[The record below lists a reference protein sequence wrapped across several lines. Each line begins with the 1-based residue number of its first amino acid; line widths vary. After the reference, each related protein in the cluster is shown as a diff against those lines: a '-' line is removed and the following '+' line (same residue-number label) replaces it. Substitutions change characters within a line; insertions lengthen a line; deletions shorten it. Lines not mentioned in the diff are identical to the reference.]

1 MSRSPSPTP
10 AAPEVPSQALGQ
22 GLVKALLEHSFEAVS
37 LLDADSVIKFTSEAA
52 IRVLGYKADE
62 VVGRRALDL
71 VEADDRSRAEETLAR
86 VLRQPGVPIAVRLR
100 GRHKDGSTVLL
111 DVIAVSRLHEPTIGG
126 VVVNFRPVPD
136 HEAMGGGDRS
146 RHADSL
152 LQSTL
157 DSTADGVLVVDRG
170 GKIVF
175 NNRRFADMWRIPP
188 DILEAGDDARA
199 VAHVLDQLVDPDQFI
214 SKVQELYANPEA
226 GSFDILEFKDG
237 RIFERY
243 SIPQRLDGTPVG
255 RVWSFRDVSDRV
267 HTEQALRESE
277 ERYRAFLE
285 HSSEGV
291 FRIEHEPPVPI
302 ESPEDEQ
309 IQAMYASG
317 VIAECNQAMARMFGY
332 ERTDDLVGLRFA
344 DLYDRTNSTN
354 RESLRQFVR
363 RGYRLEESETQEQD
377 RDGRTRVYLTT
388 SVGFVEGGRLVRVW
402 STRREITERRLAERV
417 QSATLQIAQ
426 AANTAQNLMGLLR
439 AVHQVVS
446 ELMPA
451 KNFYFCLYDEKADL
465 VSFPYFVDEK
475 DPPPATRKP
484 GRGLTEVVLRSGKP
498 LLAKPEVYPEL
509 ERRGEV
515 RGVSGTPSVDWLGVP
530 LRIGDKTIGVIVAQ
544 TYTEGVRYTERES
557 VILQFVSTQVAATIE
572 RMRTQEALRES
583 EERYRAFI
591 EHSSEGVSRIEHDP
605 PVSVGLPEDEQIEE
619 LYRTGVIAECNVA
632 MARMYG
638 YERAEELVGT
648 RLSALHDRGDA
659 TNTAFLQQFIRQGY
673 RHDDAE
679 SHELDRHGRLRVIL
693 NNSVGFVENGKL
705 VRVWGT
711 QRDITERKRAEQIQA
726 ATYRISEA
734 ANTAQTLPE
743 LFRAVHEIVGQLMSA
758 RNFYIALYDEDTNM
772 LSFPYFADEF
782 DSAIKPRPPLRGMT
796 EYVLRTGQPV
806 LATPEVYNELVTRGE
821 VDLIGTPSLDW
832 VGVPLK
838 SGDRTFGVITAQ
850 TYSPG
855 VRYGEEERRILQF
868 VSTQIAMA
876 VVRRRAE
883 ELLQESEAKYRMLF
897 ESNAETMYVYDI
909 ETYQILAVNQA
920 AVNQYG
926 YSRQEWLSMTVFD
939 FRPATESPRLRDYLR
954 KNPIESETTTGW
966 IHRKKDGTLIEAEV
980 VCHTIE
986 FGGRPAN
993 LVLARD
999 VTERR
1004 RLEEQLRQAQKMEAV
1019 GRLAGGIAHD
1029 FNNLLTAILGT
1040 AQLMKREL
1048 GPGHSLAPDVEEI
1061 RKAGLRAADLTRQ
1074 LLAYSRRQV
1083 VAQKVL
1089 DVNEVVHGMDSMLR
1103 RLIPENI
1110 ELRAMLSDPQSTVRA
1125 DRGQIEQVLLNLA
1138 LNARDAMPN
1147 GGEIRIQTDIV
1158 QPDPRIPG
1166 GAPPEPGNY
1175 VLLSVTDTGTGLTDE
1190 ARAHLF
1196 EPFFTTKEQGK
1207 GTGLGLPTVYGIVK
1221 QSNGHIFV
1229 DSERGQ
1235 GTSVRIYL
1243 PLAAEGGGG
1252 AALTKAGTEAMPSRG
1267 ATAQRRAGHETVLL
1281 VEDEMAVRGFAK
1293 RALETTGYQVI
1304 VASSGDEALHLVEH
1318 HTGVIDAMV
1327 TDVVMPGMSGPEL
1340 ARQLAPKRP
1349 GLKVL
1354 FTSGYTEDATLIQG
1368 VKDAG
1373 TAFLQ
1378 KPFSPDELTDKV
1390 RQLLDN

>member
-1 MSRSPSPTP
+1 MKSPPP
-10 AAPEVPSQALGQ
+10 PVKPSSDALSAD
-22 GLVKALLEHSFEAVS
+22 LVRALLEHAFEAVA
-37 LLDADSVIKFTSEAA
+37 LVDAASVIRFASEAA
-52 IRVLGYKADE
+52 SRLIGYDPAE
-62 VVGRRALDL
+62 LTGRAALDY
-71 VEADDRSRAEETLAR
+71 VVPEDRKRAEEALAR
-86 VLRQPGVPIAVRLR
+86 MVGQPGVPNALRLR
-100 GRHKDGSTVLL
+100 ARHKEGRTVLVDL
-111 DVIAVSRLHEPTIGG
+111 VGVSRLHEPAVSG
-126 VVVNFRPVPD
+126 VVVNLRSVPA
-136 HEAMGGGDRS
+136 HEDGGDRS

-157 DSTADGVLVVDRG
+157 DSTADGILVVDRA

-175 NNRRFADMWRIPP
+175 HNRRFAQMWRIPAEVL
-188 DILEAGDDARA
+188 DSGDDHRA
-199 VAHVLDQLVDPDQFI
+199 VAHVLDQLLDPDQFVA
-214 SKVQELYANPEA
+214 KVEELYANPEA

-243 SIPQRLDGTPVG
+243 SIPQRLDATPIG

-291 FRIEHEPPVPI
+291 FRIEHEPPVPVDAL
-302 ESPEDEQ
+302 EDEQ
-309 IQAMYASG
+309 IQAMYATG

-332 ERTDDLVGLRFA
+332 ERPDDLVGLRLA
-344 DLYDRTNSTN
+344 ELHDRANATN
-354 RESLRQFVR
+354 RESLRQFIR
-363 RGYRLEESETQEQD
+363 NGYRLEEAETQEQD
-377 RDGRTRVYLTT
+377 REGRARVFLNT

-426 AANTAQNLMGLLR
+426 AANTAQNLVGLLR
-439 AVHQVVS
+439 AIHGVVS

-451 KNFYFCLYDEKADL
+451 KNFYIALYDDRTDM

-475 DPPPATRKP
+475 DPPQPPRKA
-484 GRGLTEVVLRSGKP
+484 RHGLTEFVLRSGKP
-498 LLAKPEVYPEL
+498 LLAKPEVYPAL
-509 ERRGEV
+509 EKRGEV
-515 RGVSGTPSVDWLGVP
+515 AGVSGTPSVDWLGVP
-530 LRIGDKTIGVIVAQ
+530 LKIGDKTIGVIVAQ

-557 VILQFVSTQVAATIE
+557 VILQFVSTQVAATIG
-572 RMRTQEALRES
+572 RMRAQDALRES

-605 PVSVGLPEDEQIEE
+605 PVSIDLPEDEQIAVI
-619 LYRTGVIAECNVA
+619 YQTGVIAECNAA
-632 MARMYG
+632 MAQMYG
-638 YERAEELVGT
+638 YERADELVGR
-648 RLSALHDRGDA
+648 RLSELHDRRDPV
-659 TNTAFLQQFIRQGY
+659 NTAFLREFIRQGY
-673 RHDDAE
+673 RHEDAE

-693 NNSVGFVENGKL
+693 NNSVGFVEDGKL

-711 QRDITERKRAEQIQA
+711 QRDITERKRAEQIQS

-734 ANTAQTLPE
+734 ANTATTLPE
-743 LFRAVHEIVGQLMSA
+743 LFHAVHEIVGQLMSA
-758 RNFYIALYDEDTNM
+758 QNFYIALYDEETNL
-772 LSFPYFADEF
+772 LSFPYFVDEF
-782 DSAIKPRPPLRGMT
+782 DTAIPPRPPLHGMT

-806 LATPEVYNELVTRGE
+806 LATPEVYNELVEKGE

-855 VRYGEEERRILQF
+855 TRYGEDERRILQF

-876 VVRRRAE
+876 IVRRRAE
-883 ELLQESEAKYRMLF
+883 ELLSESEAKYRMLF
-897 ESNAETMYVYDI
+897 EANAETMYVYDL
-909 ETYQILAVNQA
+909 ETFQILAVNQA

-926 YSRQEWLSMTVFD
+926 YSREEWLSMSAFD
-939 FRPATESPRLRDYLR
+939 IRPPEEAPRLREYLR
-954 KNPIESETTTGW
+954 RQPIESETTTGW
-966 IHRKKDGTLIEAEV
+966 IHRKKDGTLLEAEI

-1004 RLEEQLRQAQKMEAV
+1004 RLEDQLRQAQKMEAV

-1048 GPGHSLAPDVEEI
+1048 GPAHPLASDVEEI
-1061 RKAGLRAADLTRQ
+1061 RKAGLRAAELTRQ

-1089 DVNEVVHGMDSMLR
+1089 DLNEVVQGMDSMLR

-1110 ELRAMLSDPQSTVRA
+1110 ELKALPSDRAATVRA

-1147 GGEIRIQTDIV
+1147 GGQIRIQTAIV
-1158 QPDPRIPG
+1158 QPDPRMPG
-1166 GAPPEPGNY
+1166 GAPPERGDY
-1175 VLLSVTDTGTGLTDE
+1175 VLLTVTDTGTGLSAE
-1190 ARAHLF
+1190 AKAHLF

-1221 QSNGHIFV
+1221 QSNGHIYL
-1229 DSERGQ
+1229 DSERGR
-1235 GTSVRIYL
+1235 GTTARIYL
-1243 PLAAEGGGG
+1243 PLAGDSTTG
-1252 AALTKAGTEAMPSRG
+1252 AGADISGQMKAIVNRS
-1267 ATAQRRAGHETVLL
+1267 GHETVLL
-1281 VEDEMAVRGFAK
+1281 VEDEVAVRGFAK
-1293 RALETTGYQVI
+1293 RALETTGYRVL
-1304 VASSGDEALHLVEH
+1304 VAASGDEALQLVAGH
-1318 HTGVIDAMV
+1318 SGVIDAMV

-1349 GLKVL
+1349 GIKVL

>member
-1 MSRSPSPTP
+1 MSRPPSAPP
-10 AAPEVPSQALGQ
+10 AADAPSQGSLGQ
-22 GLVKALLEHSFEAVS
+22 DLVRALLAHSFEAVS
-37 LLDADSVIKFTSEAA
+37 LLDADGVIRFTTEAA
-52 IRVLGYKADE
+52 TRLLGYTAAE
-62 VVGRRALDL
+62 IVGRSSFDL
-71 VEADDRSRAEETLAR
+71 VEPEDRPRAREALAR
-86 VLRQPGVPIAVRLR
+86 ALGQPGVPVVVRAR
-100 GRHKDGSTVLL
+100 CRHKDGTTMML
-111 DVIAVSRLHEPTIGG
+111 DVVGVSRLHEPAVGG
-126 VVVNFRPVPD
+126 VVVNFRAVPAR
-136 HEAMGGGDRS
+136 EEGGERS
-146 RHADSL
+146 RQADSL

-157 DSTADGVLVVDRG
+157 DSTADGILVVDRG
-170 GKIVF
+170 GRIVF
-175 NNRRFADMWRIPP
+175 NNRRFAQMWRIPP
-188 DILEAGDDARA
+188 DILESGDDARA
-199 VAHVLDQLVDPDQFI
+199 VAHVLDQLAEPDQFVA
-214 SKVQELYANPEA
+214 KVEELYANPEA

-243 SIPQRLDGTPVG
+243 SIPQRLDGTPIG

-291 FRIEHEPPVPI
+291 FRVEHEPPVPVDA
-302 ESPEDEQ
+302 PEDEQ

-317 VIAECNQAMARMFGY
+317 VIAECNQAMSRMFGY
-332 ERTDDLVGLRFA
+332 ERTDELVGLRLA
-344 DLYDRTNSTN
+344 ELHDRANATN
-354 RESLRQFVR
+354 RESLRQFIR

-377 RDGRTRVYLTT
+377 RDGRTRVFLNT

-402 STRREITERRLAERV
+402 STRREITERRIAERV

-451 KNFYFCLYDEKADL
+451 KNFYIALYDERTDL

-475 DPPPATRKP
+475 DPPQPTRKP
-484 GRGLTEVVLRSGKP
+484 RHGLTEVVLRSGKP

-509 ERRGEV
+509 EKRGEV
-515 RGVSGTPSVDWLGVP
+515 RGVAGTPSVDWLGVP
-530 LRIGDKTIGVIVAQ
+530 LKIGDKTIGVLVAQ

-605 PVSVGLPEDEQIEE
+605 PVSIDLPEAEQIEA
-619 LYRTGVIAECNVA
+619 LYQTAVIAECNAA
-632 MARMYG
+632 MAQMYG
-638 YERAEELVGT
+638 YERADELVGT
-648 RLSALHDRGDA
+648 RLATLHDRKDA
-659 TNTAFLQQFIRQGY
+659 TNTEFMRQFIRQGY

-679 SHELDRHGRLRVIL
+679 SHELDRNGRQRVIL
-693 NNSVGFVENGKL
+693 NNSVGFIENGKL

-726 ATYRISEA
+726 ATYQISEA
-734 ANTAQTLPE
+734 ANTAKTLPE

-758 RNFYIALYDEDTNM
+758 RNFYIALYDAETNM
-772 LSFPYFADEF
+772 LSFPYFVDEF
-782 DSAIKPRPPLRGMT
+782 DTAIPPRPPLRGMT

-806 LATPEVYNELVTRGE
+806 LATPEVYNELVAEGE

-838 SGDRTFGVITAQ
+838 SGDHTFGVITAQ

-855 VRYGEEERRILQF
+855 VRYGEDERLILQF

-883 ELLQESEAKYRMLF
+883 ELLQESESKYRMLF
-897 ESNAETMYVYDI
+897 ESNAETMYVYDL

-926 YSRQEWLSMTVFD
+926 YSRQEWLSMSLLD
-939 FRPATESPRLRDYLR
+939 MRPPEEAPRLRDYLR
-954 KNPIESETTTGW
+954 KRHIESETTTGW
-966 IHRKKDGTLIEAEV
+966 IHRKKDGTLIEAEI

-1048 GPGHSLAPDVEEI
+1048 GPGHTLAPDVEEI

-1089 DVNEVVHGMDSMLR
+1089 DLNEVVTGMDSMLR

-1110 ELRAMLSDPQSTVRA
+1110 ELKALPTEAQATVRA

-1138 LNARDAMPN
+1138 LNARDAMPS
-1147 GGEIRIQTDIV
+1147 GGQIRIQTAVV
-1158 QPDPRIPG
+1158 QPDYRAPG
-1166 GAPPEPGNY
+1166 GAPPEPGDY
-1175 VLLSVTDTGTGLTDE
+1175 VLLTVTDTGTGLTDE

-1229 DSERGQ
+1229 DSERGR
-1235 GTSVRIYL
+1235 GTTVRIYL
-1243 PLAAEGGGG
+1243 PHAANDGPGTG
-1252 AALTKAGTEAMPSRG
+1252 AGSEQPAQPRATEK
-1267 ATAQRRAGHETVLL
+1267 RAANETVLL
-1281 VEDEMAVRGFAK
+1281 VEHEVAVRGFAK
-1293 RALETTGYQVI
+1293 RAHETTGYRVL
-1304 VASSGDEALHLVEH
+1304 VAASGDEALRLVEDH
-1318 HTGVIDAMV
+1318 SGVIDAMI

-1340 ARQLAPKRP
+1340 ARQLNPKRP
-1349 GLKVL
+1349 SLKVL